1 MQSLTLRRLDS
12 SDCEFDATLSRLIR
26 HSKTV
31 DSGIS
36 DTVRE
41 IISKVRQHG
50 DKVLLGYVA
59 RHDGIKA
66 DDVASLRVTA
76 AQIAGRA
83 ALVEPRQGRALEQA
97 AARIET
103 FAQKQKMTPWEFEE
117 DGVRLGQHISALE
130 SVGIYVPGGK
140 ASYPSSVLM
149 NAIPALV
156 AGVERIVAATPA
168 NDGVLN
174 PLVAR
179 ALQLANVNEVY
190 AMGGAQAIA
199 ALAYGTETI
208 AAVKKITGPGNA
220 YVAEAKRQVYGEV
233 GIDMLAGPSEILI
246 ISDGTTDPAWIA
258 RDLFSQAE
266 HDEMARAMLLCD
278 EPDYFDEVSEQMEVL
293 IEQMPRRGI
302 IVDALTKYG
311 VFIKVVSLD
320 EAVEVA
326 NRIAPEHLQLSVKDS
341 ESLLPKVR
349 NAGAVFLG
357 SHTSEVLGDYCAGP
371 NHVLPTNGAAHF
383 SSPLGVYDFQKR
395 TNTICCSPE
404 SAARLGE
411 IAKCLAQAEG
421 LAAHA
426 EAAHARI
433 REFEH

>member
-1 MQSLTLRRLDS
+1 MRPLTLRRLDS
-12 SDCEFDATLSRLIR
+12 SDRTFDAELSRLIR
-26 HSKTV
+26 QSKTA
-31 DSGIS
+31 DSGIV

-41 IISKVRQHG
+41 IISAVRQRG
-50 DKVLLGYVA
+50 DSALLEYVA
-59 RHDGIKA
+59 RHDGIQA
-66 DDVASLRVTA
+66 DDAASLRVTA
-76 AQIAGRA
+76 TQISARA
-83 ALVEPRQGRALEQA
+83 SLAEPRQRRALEQA
-97 AARIET
+97 AARIEA
-103 FAQKQKMTPWEFEE
+103 FARKQKMTSWEFEQ
-117 DGVRLGQHISALE
+117 DGARLGQHIRALE
-130 SVGIYVPGGK
+130 SVGIYIPGGK

-149 NAIPALV
+149 NAIPAMI
-156 AGVERIVAATPA
+156 AGVERIVAVTPA
-168 NDGVLN
+168 HDGELN

-179 ALQLANVNEVY
+179 ALQLADVNEVY

-220 YVAEAKRQVYGEV
+220 YVAEAKRRVYGEV
-233 GIDMLAGPSEILI
+233 GIDMPAGPSEILI

-266 HDEMARAMLLCD
+266 HDEMARAILLCD
-278 EPDYFDEVSEQMEVL
+278 EPDYFDEVSERMEAL
-293 IEQMPRRGI
+293 IGRMPRRDI
-302 IVDALTKYG
+302 IAAALKNHG
-311 VFIKVVSLD
+311 AFIKVTSPD

-326 NRIAPEHLQLSVKDS
+326 NRIAPEHLELSVKDA

-357 SHTSEVLGDYCAGP
+357 SYASEALGDYCAGP

-395 TNTICCSPE
+395 INTLRCSPE

-411 IAKCLAQAEG
+411 IAECLAQAEG
-421 LAAHA
+421 LPAHA
-426 EAAHARI
+426 EAARARMAKPN
-433 REFEH
+433 R